1 MKHKIISRVAFCCDC
16 HNNGYPYDGQMY
28 VVHGS
33 TSNAFHLGMYEA
45 PLKRADCAYIGF
57 TPHIFIVDQLLPS
70 GRLQVR
76 MSCGMNDCQAQIKQ
90 DENGKFQYWIT
101 GERYI
106 IMTTKEWEAL
116 EDFTDS
122 GYRL

>member
-1 MKHKIISRVAFCCDC
+1 MKHKMISRVAFCNHCYQKG
-16 HNNGYPYDGQMY
+16 NPQDGQMY
-28 VVHGS
+28 IVHGS
-33 TSNAFHLGMYEA
+33 TSNAIHFGMYEA
-45 PLKRADCAYIGF
+45 PLKRADCAYAGF
-57 TPHIFIVDQLLPS
+57 TPHLFTVDKLLPS

-76 MSCGMNDCQAQIKQ
+76 MSCGMNGCQAQIKQ

-106 IMTTKEWEAL
+106 IMTTREWEAL
-116 EDFTDS
+116 EGFTNS